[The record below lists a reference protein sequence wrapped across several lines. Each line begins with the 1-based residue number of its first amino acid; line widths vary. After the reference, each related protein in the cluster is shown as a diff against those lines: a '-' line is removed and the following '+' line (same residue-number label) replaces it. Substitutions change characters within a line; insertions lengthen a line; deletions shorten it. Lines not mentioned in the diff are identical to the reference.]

1 MAGRSNRM
9 YRDAEVKAEI
19 KRKELGF
26 VSRFLDAVW
35 ANLGNTGAMAV
46 GIAGGWGILEGG
58 VSPFMIPTALLAGV
72 VPTAATAL
80 GRGFDD
86 AWKARVHDGPRCQE
100 LIAEVRSRAAGI
112 VAAQR
117 GSVWIVFG
125 TGTRKPRVMGDVE
138 YAAFRKGW
146 FARGLALDEVTI
158 ERKRITA
165 ARYVAGRLDA
175 GGRALPVRE
184 TFDTREGRSVWTD
197 WFGDRGRAPKEV
209 EAFKRNHPFY
219 RATRYLAGG
228 AGTPDANG
236 PETVAPRMRRHYRA
250 SRFLSGGSGHEDT
263 PTAGHAVP
271 VG

>member
-1 MAGRSNRM
+1 MSARSRLIH
-9 YRDAEVKAEI
+9 DAEVKAEI
-19 KRKELGF
+19 ERKELGF

-46 GIAGGWGILEGG
+46 GIAGGWGLLEGG
-58 VSPFMIPTALLAGV
+58 LSPFMIPTAFLAGV
-72 VPTAATAL
+72 VPTAATAI

-158 ERKRITA
+158 ERKRIMA

-175 GGRALPVRE
+175 GGRPLPVRE
-184 TFDTREGRSVWTD
+184 TLDTRAGRSIWTD
-197 WFGDRGRAPKEV
+197 WLGDRGSVPKEL
-209 EAFKRNHPFY
+209 EAPDRNRPYF

-228 AGTPDANG
+228 AGALDATK
-236 PETVAPRMRRHYRA
+236 PEVVAPSPKRHYRA
-250 SRFLSGGSGHEDT
+250 SRFLSGGSGHEDA
-263 PTAGHAVP
+263 PTTGHVAP